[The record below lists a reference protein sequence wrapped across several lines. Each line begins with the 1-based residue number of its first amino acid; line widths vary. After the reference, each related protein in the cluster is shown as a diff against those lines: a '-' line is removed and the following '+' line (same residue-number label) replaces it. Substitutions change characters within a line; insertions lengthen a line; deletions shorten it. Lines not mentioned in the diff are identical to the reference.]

1 MFWPRPEDTA
11 ATARHCA
18 AAYPG
23 LAQRPQ
29 WIAASASFGGAAART
44 AASNIVFSNG
54 EYDPWR
60 AGGILRSLSRS
71 VVAVEAKVSQSN
83 LPHSDSSHSQL
94 PHSHLPHLSRRD
106 SPHWS
111 QGNLPH
117 WSRAHFLSRFDEARN
132 HNKNKSQPILPMFR
146 NPFSVHVCHGHGF
159 CNCMRAAPHPPTSPP
174 SLPPLAS
181 PIPLPPPP

>member
-1 MFWPRPEDTA
+1 MFWPRPEDSA

-44 AASNIVFSNG
+44 AASNVVFSNG

-71 VVAVEAKVSQSN
+71 VVAVEAKA
-83 LPHSDSSHSQL
+83 SHSESGHTPIRHTSHL
-94 PHSHLPHLSRRD
+94 PHSHLPHLSPRD
-106 SPHWS
+106 SPHSS

-117 WSRAHFLSRFDEARN
+117 WSRAHFSSRFDEARN
-132 HNKNKSQPILPMFR
+132 QNQILIRISLGPFR
-146 NPFSVHVCHGHGF
+146 PCFATRFLFMYAIAMSF
-159 CNCMRAAPHPPTSPP
+159 ATA
-174 SLPPLAS
+174 
-181 PIPLPPPP
+181 